1 MANTAFLPIEGIVQ
15 NITPKQ
21 LLSADGIHPK
31 FKRYYKHDYF
41 H

>member
-15 NITPKQ
+15 N
-21 LLSADGIHPK
+21 GIHPK